1 MKIITRQM
9 KDRISQFKA
18 ERQRKIDEAA
28 KDEAAKEAQQQ
39 QQQSQQ
45 PGVPVQV
52 LRLVIHFKTVV
63 TYCYLSSFK
72 ARNFHWVF
80 NFLTDTTNTR
90 CSTVAARCY
99 YRSWG
104 HS

>member
-39 QQQSQQ
+39 QQM
-45 PGVPVQV
+45 
-52 LRLVIHFKTVV
+52 
-63 TYCYLSSFK
+63 
-72 ARNFHWVF
+72 A
-80 NFLTDTTNTR
+80 
-90 CSTVAARCY
+90 
-99 YRSWG
+99 
-104 HS
+104 